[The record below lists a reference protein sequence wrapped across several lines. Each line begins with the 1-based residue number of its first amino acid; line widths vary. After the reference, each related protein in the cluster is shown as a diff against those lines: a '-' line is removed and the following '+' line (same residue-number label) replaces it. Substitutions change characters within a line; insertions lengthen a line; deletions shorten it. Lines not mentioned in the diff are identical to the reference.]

1 MQTPYASG
9 VRALSIL
16 THGILRLLAAVVLWF
31 SFAAHAKPVEMVIP
45 LAPGGAM
52 DVAGRTVAEESSKRS
67 GEPIVILNKAGA
79 GTLLGTRFVAEQGA
93 TDGRTLLLGAMAMTT
108 GEFGAGGT
116 PFDISTLS
124 PVAYVGWQV
133 TVLYVRADL
142 PVNTMA
148 EFVQWAKT
156 NPNGVN
162 FGSSGNGSSPHLAA
176 EYVAAQTGIK
186 ITHIPYAGSSAF
198 IPALVGG
205 HIDAVFDAPSTRALV
220 KSGKLKALMVG
231 SSRALPDWPEL
242 PTADAAGLPGFRSGT
257 WYGVFVPAKTPADTV
272 RRINADVNAALLA
285 TTVRDKLVSLG
296 IEPVGGT
303 PADFSNLIATER
315 EKLRALVKARSIVFN

>member
-1 MQTPYASG
+1 MRFLCAG
-9 VRALSIL
+9 ARRALGL
-16 THGILRLLAAVVLWF
+16 PARGTVRVLAALALCAAF
-31 SFAAHAKPVEMVIP
+31 SAHAKPVELVIP

-52 DVAGRTVAEESSKRS
+52 DVAGRSVADEMSKRI
-67 GEPIVILNKAGA
+67 GEPIVVLNKSGA
-79 GTLLGTRFVAEQGA
+79 GTLLGTRFVAEQGT
-93 TDGRTLLLGAMAMTT
+93 TDGRTLLMGAMAMTT

-116 PFDISTLS
+116 PFDIASLS

-142 PVNTMA
+142 PVNSMA
-148 EFVQWAKT
+148 EFVQWAKA

-176 EYVAAQTGIK
+176 EYVAAQTGIRIK
-186 ITHIPYAGSSAF
+186 HIPYAGSSAF

-220 KSGKLKALMVG
+220 RAGKLKALMVG

-257 WYGVFVPAKTPADTV
+257 WYGMFVPAKTPADAV
-272 RRINADVNAALLA
+272 RKINADINAALSVP
-285 TTVRDKLVSLG
+285 TVRDKLVSLG

-303 PADFSNLIATER
+303 PADFGNLIQAER